1 MRKSI
6 ILIVMCLLLAISG
19 CITSESNIEN
29 VQNSEHET
37 ISPYAGQE
45 IRGIKS
51 LSPSDIEGLIAG
63 SGTPFGGMAKL
74 AELNGYPGPRHVLD
88 LADDMDLTK
97 EQKTQIETIYE
108 DMNSEAKKLGEQIIE
123 IEKEMNDKFADGSV
137 TDAYLKEKVEE
148 SAEIYGQL
156 RYVHLKTHLQM
167 MDVLSKEQADKYD
180 KLRGYSSDDP
190 CSNIPEGHDPEL
202 WKLHNNCE

>member
-1 MRKSI
+1 
-6 ILIVMCLLLAISG
+6 MCLLLAISG
-19 CITSESNIEN
+19 CITSESNIQT
-29 VQNSEHET
+29 VQNSKPDT

-45 IRGIKS
+45 IREIKS
-51 LSPSDIEGLIAG
+51 LSPDDIEGLRAG
-63 SGTPFGGMAKL
+63 SGMPFGGMAKL

-88 LADDMDLTK
+88 LAEDMDLTE

-108 DMNSEAKKLGEQIIE
+108 DMNREAKKLGEQIIE
-123 IEKEMNDKFADGSV
+123 IEKELNDKFADGSV
-137 TDAYLKEKVEE
+137 TDEYLKEKVDE

-167 MDVLSKEQADKYD
+167 MDILSKEQADKYD

-190 CSNIPEGHDPEL
+190 CNNIPEGHDPEL
-202 WKLHNNCE
+202 WKRHNNCE